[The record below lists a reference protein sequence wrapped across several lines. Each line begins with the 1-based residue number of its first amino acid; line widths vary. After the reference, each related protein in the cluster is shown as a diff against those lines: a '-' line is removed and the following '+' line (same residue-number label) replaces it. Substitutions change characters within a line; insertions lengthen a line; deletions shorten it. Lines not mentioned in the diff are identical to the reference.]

1 MTDPVKVIDLKTSAR
16 AKILVAEDE
25 NDIASLI
32 EDWLSEVYDVT
43 VALDGKTAV
52 QKAVWH
58 QPQVILLDVVLPD
71 MSGYDVVRL
80 LQGAA
85 QTRGIP
91 VIVMTAKNFDDST
104 IKMIKLEN
112 NVFGFLNKPFKPS
125 DLIKMLEVVL
135 KGGRS
140 FLPEVG
146 AAPAP
151 VLPSPGKAQE
161 PLPNAGADVVKD
173 VSGPVED
180 SFPPSRATE
189 ELVLSSEPIGLVAE
203 SRADSGESPDRV
215 SPKVRKKDGPARET
229 GEGTPS
235 PEPPGNL
242 KRIFL
247 GCLVIF
253 FILGLVLG
261 VGEWTCRQVERDLG
275 RRYFTPPLF
284 PATSYNAFMPYQWN
298 NPENTKPT
306 VWNDGEVVFS
316 FNQWGLRGADFPLV
330 ASSGVR
336 RILLVGG
343 TSTFGPGVPESET
356 LARRLETLLNVGRP
370 GTFQVINGGLWA
382 LSPKEQWAFVKGQ
395 GFNFKPEMI
404 LWLCEGRL
412 PGAPSTEG
420 VRWLAGRRWL
430 TNPPFGSSRFLQ
442 MLVQNKIQGK
452 GDPVPKRGDPLFL
465 EAEKMAK
472 EQKVAFHYWI
482 LQQGNLGIFEWK
494 GVGPTVGDVPLGSN
508 GSILDRLIRAVDKKT

>member
-25 NDIASLI
+25 KDIASLI

-146 AAPAP
+146 AVPAP

-215 SPKVRKKDGPARET
+215 SPKVRKKDGPAREK

-284 PATSYNAFMPYQWN
+284 PSHQ
-298 NPENTKPT
+298 
-306 VWNDGEVVFS
+306 
-316 FNQWGLRGADFPLV
+316 L
-330 ASSGVR
+330 
-336 RILLVGG
+336 
-343 TSTFGPGVPESET
+343 
-356 LARRLETLLNVGRP
+356 
-370 GTFQVINGGLWA
+370 
-382 LSPKEQWAFVKGQ
+382 
-395 GFNFKPEMI
+395 
-404 LWLCEGRL
+404 
-412 PGAPSTEG
+412 
-420 VRWLAGRRWL
+420 
-430 TNPPFGSSRFLQ
+430 
-442 MLVQNKIQGK
+442 
-452 GDPVPKRGDPLFL
+452 
-465 EAEKMAK
+465 
-472 EQKVAFHYWI
+472 
-482 LQQGNLGIFEWK
+482 
-494 GVGPTVGDVPLGSN
+494 
-508 GSILDRLIRAVDKKT
+508 